1 MTSADLVDRLAAH
14 ATLGGAPRKELAWLA
29 AHGSLRHLNTGD
41 VLTSKGQPVE
51 GLYVVLSGRITIFVN
66 RGTGLQKMLEWRAG
80 DVTGVLPYSRLTTPP
95 GDSSAQEPT
104 EILSLH
110 RDQLPDM
117 IQSCPEITSILVHTM
132 LDRARVFTSSGLHD
146 EKLLSLGNLSAGL
159 AHELN
164 NPASAIERSAALL
177 GRRLEDAEQST
188 RALGASGLTDPQ
200 LLAIDAVRASCLA
213 TPVHG
218 VLSPIQQAER

>member
-1 MTSADLVDRLAAH
+1 
-14 ATLGGAPRKELAWLA
+14 E
-29 AHGSLRHLNTGD
+29 
-41 VLTSKGQPVE
+41 
-51 GLYVVLSGRITIFVN
+51 
-66 RGTGLQKMLEWRAG
+66 KM
-80 DVTGVLPYSRLTTPP
+80 
-95 GDSSAQEPT
+95 
-104 EILSLH
+104 
-110 RDQLPDM
+110 
-117 IQSCPEITSILVHTM
+117 
-132 LDRARVFTSSGLHD
+132 
-146 EKLLSLGNLSAGL
+146 LSLGKLSAGL

-218 VLSPIQQAER
+218 VLSPIQQAEREDAIAEDRKSTRLNSSHVSISYAVFCLKKKKKKKH